1 MRETITINRIIEC
14 SFIRKEVAQQISAYT
29 LTGQGNDLK
38 SELLTKYCSGQHAC
52 SCLDC
57 QFIIG
62 VAGKNYSKS
71 LESVY
76 SCLDNR

>member
-14 SFIRKEVAQQISAYT
+14 SFINKEVAQQVSAYT
-29 LTGQGNDLK
+29 ITGQGNDLK

-52 SCLDC
+52 NSMDC

-62 VAGKNYSKS
+62 LPGKTYTKS

-76 SCLDNR
+76 SCLDN